1 MFQKYKLSVLLMI
14 SIILLTYSNPVY
26 SLENTEQ
33 DVEQQSLDLNTTIE
47 TALNNSSR
55 LELAKLEEKIAETK
69 YEQAKDVK
77 ETIDDLNLSMTQPGS
92 LTNENVLQQQVLP
105 KKINNE
111 LAKMNWEL
119 SKLYIDQTRLSVENE
134 VINLYLSLLELE
146 EGVQLANANVERTEE
161 NFKNIKKKY
170 DQGLLSK
177 NELLDSEVM
186 YEQAKFQLSN
196 IKTEQKLSIQKLNQ
210 LLGNDLNQ
218 KIVLEPIQ
226 LNLNQNVPDFKN
238 LIENAK
244 KNRPDYL
251 AAQKSYEIELIRQE
265 AIKNLVSSKENFI
278 QRQQVNKAEIQLKQI
293 EEEIIITVSELL
305 ERINLNQQQ
314 FIIAEKN
321 KEKAEE
327 SYRLAKLRYENG
339 LGTSFELLSSQI
351 SLREAEK
358 DYNATKYNLLRVKM
372 QLEKAINMKLFSVEE
387 E

>member
-1 MFQKYKLSVLLMI
+1 MFQKYKLSVLLILMT
-14 SIILLTYSNPVY
+14 LLTYSLPVY
-26 SLENTEQ
+26 SLEYTQQN
-33 DVEQQSLDLNTTIE
+33 VEQQTLDLNTTIE
-47 TALNNSSR
+47 TVLNKSSR

-69 YEQAKDVK
+69 YEQAKDLK
-77 ETIDDLNLSMTQPGS
+77 ETIDDSNLSMTQPGS
-92 LTNENVLQQQVLP
+92 LTKENVLQQQVLP
-105 KKINNE
+105 KKINIE

-146 EGVQLANANVERTEE
+146 EGVQLANTNVERTEE

-170 DQGLLSK
+170 EQGLLSK

-210 LLGNDLNQ
+210 LLANDLNQ

-226 LNLNQNVPDFKN
+226 LKLDQNVPDFKN

-244 KNRPDYL
+244 QNRPDFL
-251 AAQKSYEIELIRQE
+251 AAQKSYEIEKIRQE

-278 QRQQVNKAEIQLKQI
+278 QRQQVNKAEIELKQI
-293 EEEIIITVSELL
+293 EENIIITVSELL
-305 ERINLNQQQ
+305 ERINLNRQQL
-314 FIIAEKN
+314 IIAEKN

-327 SYRLAKLRYENG
+327 SYRLAQLRYENG

-358 DYNATKYNLLRVKM
+358 DYNATKYNLIRAKM
-372 QLEKAINMKLFSVEE
+372 QLEQTTNMKIFDVEE